1 MVWLRHRLQP
11 EWPTIRGRKRISE
24 GFVWVLL
31 DQMEEYKRKNLS
43 LYRFLFD
50 VPFGIWTLRT
60 GSLGLDGV
68 SDAMVGGRSRLNSF
82 NEGFVNNSCVVLS
95 FLWRR
100 FWRWW
105 SWVCFLSVL
114 TRSSTGSKPKMFT
127 YLFTPPSDPR
137 VSKTV
142 SQKQIIQNV
151 PAHYDKHNSHSV
163 DR

>member
-1 MVWLRHRLQP
+1 MQP

-95 FLWRR
+95 FL
-100 FWRWW
+100 
-105 SWVCFLSVL
+105 
-114 TRSSTGSKPKMFT
+114 
-127 YLFTPPSDPR
+127 
-137 VSKTV
+137 
-142 SQKQIIQNV
+142 
-151 PAHYDKHNSHSV
+151 
-163 DR
+163 